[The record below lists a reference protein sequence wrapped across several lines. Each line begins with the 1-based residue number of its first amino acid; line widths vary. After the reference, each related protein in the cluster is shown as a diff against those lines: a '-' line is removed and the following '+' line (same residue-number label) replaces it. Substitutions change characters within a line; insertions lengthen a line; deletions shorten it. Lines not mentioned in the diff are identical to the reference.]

1 MRTIG
6 VKWSLMLMAGG
17 VLVAALLVSGCL
29 CPGQKTVTPTPS
41 PASSPSP
48 ILYAQLSGW
57 ATDKD
62 VYARGETATGRVN
75 VTNMGNATIDEV
87 DFTVD
92 MHRTIL
98 FQDIVKTF
106 RHSETGLGIR
116 PGETRQVQFS
126 VAIPAEYS
134 GISTAGDYRLVATAT
149 VGGITYPA
157 FTKAIRIT

>member
-1 MRTIG
+1 MNKLSSMFG
-6 VKWSLMLMAGG
+6 ACAFLAMV
-17 VLVAALLVSGCL
+17 LLVSGCL
-29 CPGQKTVTPTPS
+29 CPGQSTVAPTPS
-41 PASSPSP
+41 PAVSPAPAVS
-48 ILYAQLSGW
+48 AQLSGW

-62 VYARGETATGRVN
+62 VYARGETATGWVN
-75 VTNMGNATIDEV
+75 VTNTGNATIDEV

-116 PGETRQVQFS
+116 PGETRRVQFS

-134 GISTAGDYRLVATAT
+134 GISTAGDYRLEATAA
-149 VGGITYPA
+149 VGGTTYPA